1 MYDAINNVDITDNSL
16 DYTRLNEINLDDRQQ
31 EYSLESDTENISE
44 AINYKEKK
52 SLTDTDE
59 KTPDYSDKE
68 TITEYQP
75 ELPYTGES
83 ILGKFIPTNEK
94 AYETTS
100 ENPIDLLMSQEPD
113 FMSNMYNVYFIVMP
127 KDMKVTKSEHN
138 SKELFKYTGVTN
150 IDMSKFVEK
159 LDKDSGRNYLVTDT
173 NKKWSIISTRIESI
187 DIPMFKQ
194 TVQQIRFAG
203 QVINKIVGKKER
215 ATKVDLNIRLDQS
228 MYILDAFHALNGDFW
243 ASERKRLEN
252 GKQIYSG
259 KQFYNLMGLAASS
272 TNIPAID
279 IVVEYDANYMTF
291 SSYHDKAGTIGF
303 KDDSTLVVPKE
314 DDRWLSKK
322 GRIQRYVFHDC
333 KFLGHSSAIDFK
345 SSGAEPLSATFPF
358 TFRTIMHSTATPN
371 ATLKSN

>member
-1 MYDAINNVDITDNSL
+1 MYDTVNNVDIMNNSL
-16 DYTRLNEINLDDRQQ
+16 DYTNLNEISLDNRQQ
-31 EYSLESDTENISE
+31 EYSLDSNIENTDKAISYKDKESLNNEES
-44 AINYKEKK
+44 K
-52 SLTDTDE
+52 L
-59 KTPDYSDKE
+59 DYSDKE
-68 TITEYQP
+68 AVTEYQP

-83 ILGKFIPTNEK
+83 ILGKFISTNKK
-94 AYETTS
+94 AYESAS

-113 FMSNMYNVYFIVMP
+113 FMSNMYNVYFIIMP
-127 KDMKVTKSEHN
+127 KNMKVTKSMYD
-138 SKELFKYTGVTN
+138 SKELFKYTGVTD

-203 QVINKIVGKKER
+203 QVINKVVGKKER

-228 MYILDAFHALNGDFW
+228 MYILDAFHALNSDFW

-252 GKQIYSG
+252 GKSIYSG

-272 TNIPAID
+272 PNIPAID
-279 IVVEYDANYMTF
+279 IVVEYDADYMTF
-291 SSYHDKAGTIGF
+291 SSYHDKAGTVGF
-303 KDDSTLVVPKE
+303 TNDVSHVVPPT

-333 KFLGHSSAIDFK
+333 KFLGRSSAINFK

-358 TFRTIMHSTATPN
+358 TFRTIMHSTATPD
-371 ATLKSN
+371 ATLKGN

>member
-1 MYDAINNVDITDNSL
+1 MYNVINSILSSDSSL
-16 DYTRLNEINLDDRQQ
+16 DYNISNEVSLSDTQK
-31 EYSLESDTENISE
+31 EYSLNSVNNKDV
-44 AINYKEKK
+44 
-52 SLTDTDE
+52 D
-59 KTPDYSDKE
+59 TPDYSDKE
-68 TITEYQP
+68 AVTEYQP

-83 ILGKFIPTNEK
+83 ILGKTISANKK
-94 AYETTS
+94 AYES
-100 ENPIDLLMSQEPD
+100 VSDNPIDLLMSQEPD

-127 KDMKVTKSEHN
+127 KNTISTKSEN
-138 SKELFKYTGVTN
+138 DSTELFRYSSVYN
-150 IDMSKFVEK
+150 IDMSKFVDK
-159 LDKDSGRNYLVTDT
+159 INKDSGRNYLVTDT

-194 TVQQIRFAG
+194 TVEQIRFAG

-252 GKQIYSG
+252 GNSVYSG

-272 TNIPAID
+272 YNIPAID
-279 IVVEYDANYMTF
+279 IVVEYDADYMTF
-291 SSYHDKAGTIGF
+291 SSYHDKSGTVGY
-303 KDDSTLVVPKE
+303 DNSTATVPAADS
-314 DDRWLSKK
+314 RWLSKK
-322 GRIQRYVFHDC
+322 GRIHRYVFHDC

-371 ATLKSN
+371 ATLGSN